1 MTTLPSTKF
10 TVPSPRLGVN
20 FAFAYVYVVWGG
32 TYLAVHLALAGFP
45 PFLLS
50 GSRFL
55 LAGFLLMALLRVVHP
70 KQFDWGTRRE
80 WGDAAVVGT
89 LLLVTG
95 IGAVNW
101 AQQYVTSSV
110 AALIFGALPIWI
122 ILVDWLR
129 PRGTAPDAR
138 ACCGLALGFLGVF
151 ILLAPGATSQ
161 PSGSIV
167 GKLVLIVAGLSWA
180 IGAIYSR
187 HTVVRGSPF
196 LPMSRQMI
204 VAGAL
209 LLIASV
215 VHGDLHRFHPGAVT
229 AVAWTA
235 FAYLVLCGSVT
246 GFTAYIW
253 LMRVSTTVRTATIPY
268 VNLAIAVLLGCTFD
282 HEPFGW
288 NMILG
293 AGTIVAAVLLVMQKP
308 KAALPPADGVLQ

>member
-1 MTTLPSTKF
+1 MTTKPSHSFLLPS
-10 TVPSPRLGVN
+10 PALAIN
-20 FAFAYVYVVWGG
+20 LAFAYVYVAWGG
-32 TYLAVHLALAGFP
+32 TYLAAHFALTGFP

-55 LAGFLLMALLRVVHP
+55 LAGGLLMSLLKIVHP
-70 KQFDWGTRRE
+70 KEFAWGTWSE
-80 WGDAAVVGT
+80 WRDGAIVGT

-95 IGAVNW
+95 IAAVNW
-101 AQQYVTSSV
+101 AQQYVPSSI

-122 ILVDWLR
+122 ILIDWLR
-129 PRGTAPDAR
+129 PRGTAPSAR
-138 ACCGLALGFLGVF
+138 ACWGLALGFLGVC
-151 ILLAPGATSQ
+151 LLMAPGAAAAAG
-161 PSGSIV
+161 GSV
-167 GKLVLIVAGLSWA
+167 LGKLVLVAAGLSWA

-187 HTVVRGSPF
+187 HTIVRGSPF

-204 VAGAL
+204 CAGIL
-209 LLIASV
+209 LFLLSLAQ
-215 VHGDLHRFHPGAVT
+215 GDLHRFHPGAVT

-253 LMRVSTTVRTATIPY
+253 LMRVSTTARTTTIPY

-288 NMILG
+288 NMVFGG
-293 AGTIVAAVLLVMQKP
+293 ATIVGAVVLVTRKPRAVL
-308 KAALPPADGVLQ
+308 PPTD